1 MMDDHYGPSML
12 LGGLLILIV
21 IWKEGAEKKPDSES
35 IV

>member
-1 MMDDHYGPSML
+1 L
-12 LGGLLILIV
+12 AVFLILIV

>member
-1 MMDDHYGPSML
+1 MDDHYL
-12 LGGLLILIV
+12 AVFLILIV

>member
-1 MMDDHYGPSML
+1 MTIMAL
-12 LGGLLILIV
+12 LCSLAVFLILIV